1 MLEADLQNLLC
12 YHPYLLDR
20 DLLGCGRKER
30 RVTSGRI
37 DVDYTTPDGTV
48 LVECKKGSLRNK
60 DVRQLRRY
68 IRDLTGKGERVLRA
82 YLVGFGPLQA
92 LDITLLDEEPV
103 IVVRELIAAIP
114 TQLALCRNGHYFD
127 VEYSQCPYCGSRA
140 QAGKGLFMT

>member
-1 MLEADLQNLLC
+1 MLEAVLQNLLC
-12 YHPYLLDR
+12 FHPYLLDSG
-20 DLLGCGRKER
+20 LFGCGRKER

-37 DVDYTTPDGTV
+37 DIDYVTPDGMI
-48 LVECKKGSLRNK
+48 LVECKRGPLRNR

-68 IRDLTGKGERVLRA
+68 IQDLMGKGERVLRA

-92 LDITLLDEEPV
+92 LDCTLLEEKPA

-127 VEYSQCPYCGSRA
+127 VEYSKCPYCGSRA
-140 QAGKGLFMT
+140 QAGKGLFIS